1 MDSPLIQLH
10 PDGSARWRAAG
21 QTQRGTLAQAAA
33 LARARRVIL
42 LVPGESVLL
51 ARVRIPSRSS
61 SEIQRALPYALED
74 WLLQAPETQHFAWAR
89 SDGDIAAAV
98 VSASL
103 LQAWVAACAEAG
115 IEPEAIVPDVLALPW
130 QPGQWTLLLAGER
143 ALLRN
148 GPLDGFAC
156 TRALLPTLLAAAWQ
170 RCAEAARP
178 RTLQVLRGDGELPT
192 LPAELTVQE
201 STAAVDPLVLL
212 QTPSLALNLRS
223 GRHAARHTRDNGPW
237 RWLAAAAA
245 LALVTALAYS
255 GTRYVILGREQALLQ
270 QGVDTL
276 FHRVLPAQQ
285 RIVDARA
292 QLAEALLSAQRKVG
306 GGGALS
312 LLAQTTLPLTNMP
325 GARVQR
331 LDYANGRLQL
341 ALTLPRPADYAAL
354 RRQLD
359 GQGLR
364 VALMPPPAQPAGASA
379 LLRVSSVGAP

>member
-1 MDSPLIQLH
+1 MDSLLIQLNA
-10 PDGSARWRAAG
+10 DGSAQWRAGG
-21 QTQRGTLAQAAA
+21 QTHRGTLAQVAT

-89 SDGDIAAAV
+89 SDGNIAAAV

-115 IEPEAIVPDVLALPW
+115 IEPEVIVPDVLALPW
-130 QPGQWTLLLAGER
+130 QAGQWTLLLAGER

-178 RTLQVLRGDGELPT
+178 QSVQVLRSDGELPL
-192 LPAELTVQE
+192 LPVELPLHE
-201 STAAVDPLVLL
+201 SAPGVDPLALL

-223 GRHAARHTRDNGPW
+223 GRHAARRTRTSGPW
-237 RWLAAAAA
+237 RWLGAAAA
-245 LALVTALAYS
+245 LALVTALAFS

-276 FHRVLPAQQ
+276 FHRVLPGQT

-292 QLAEALLSAQRKVG
+292 QLAEALLSAQRKAG
-306 GGGALS
+306 GGGGLS
-312 LLAQTTLPLTNMP
+312 LLAQAALPLTAMP
-325 GARVQR
+325 GARVQH
-331 LDYANGRLQL
+331 LDYANGQLAL

-354 RRQLD
+354 RTQLAT
-359 GQGLR
+359 QGLR
-364 VALMPPPAQPAGASA
+364 VQLTAPPAQPAGASA
-379 LLRVSSVGAP
+379 LLRVSSGGAP